1 MYVGKWIKKQLE
13 KLNISQVELS
23 KNVDKSRQAV
33 SNWIAGRFP
42 PTRDDIIR
50 ISMFIASKGK
60 QDFGD
65 VVLGLMLEAQKDL
78 RNRNE

>member
-1 MYVGKWIKKQLE
+1 MYVGRWIKKQLE

-50 ISMFIASKGK
+50 ISLFISNKGK

-65 VVLGLMLEAQKDL
+65 VVLALMLEARKDL
-78 RNRNE
+78 SNRNE